1 MIGDSTKG
9 LALPPPAGQAED
21 LVDMTAMVDIV
32 FFLLIFFLVTSTQ
45 PVESTM
51 DMPPPKA
58 EGSAA
63 ATTSADQ
70 SDHADFIQVRIEE
83 DDSIW
88 VDDEQA
94 FSEVDLRVRLKQ
106 ARDDG
111 THGEGVFV
119 MGDADFDGWPDIFVA
134 CDSTPSVLYRNNHDG
149 TFTDIG
155 LQAGVAV
162 NEDDRALSHRG

>member
-1 MIGDSTKG
+1 MIAGSSKG
-9 LALPPPAGQAED
+9 LSLPPPAKHPED

-32 FFLLIFFLVTSTQ
+32 FFMLIFFMITSTQ

-58 EGSAA
+58 EGSAS
-63 ATTSADQ
+63 ATQMADQ
-70 SDHADFIQVRIEE
+70 GDHADFIQVRIED

-88 VDDEQA
+88 VEEDQT

-119 MGDADFDGWPDIFVA
+119 TGDADASHGAAVKVFDA
-134 CDSTPSVLYRNNHDG
+134 CADSNLPNVLFSVQDKVG
-149 TFTDIG
+149 
-155 LQAGVAV
+155 
-162 NEDDRALSHRG
+162 EP

>member
-1 MIGDSTKG
+1 MSGGSKSG
-9 LALPPPAGQAED
+9 FALRPPAKLPED

-32 FFLLIFFLVTSTQ
+32 FFMLIFFMITSTQ

-51 DMPPPKA
+51 DMPPPKQ

-63 ATTSADQ
+63 ASQASEQADH
-70 SDHADFIQVRIEE
+70 SDFIQVRIED

-88 VDDEQA
+88 VDEEQA
-94 FSEVDLRVRLKQ
+94 FNESDLRVRLKQ

-119 MGDADFDGWPDIFVA
+119 TGDADASHGAAVKVFDA
-134 CDSTPSVLYRNNHDG
+134 CADANLANVMFSVIDKDATP
-149 TFTDIG
+149 
-155 LQAGVAV
+155 
-162 NEDDRALSHRG
+162 

>member
-1 MIGDSTKG
+1 MITGSAKG
-9 LALPPPAGQAED
+9 LSLPPPPKQSED

-32 FFLLIFFLVTSTQ
+32 FFMLIFFMITSTQ

-63 ATTSADQ
+63 ATTAADQ
-70 SDHADFIQVRIEE
+70 SDHADYIQVRIEE

-94 FSEVDLRVRLKQ
+94 FSEADLRIRLKQ

-119 MGDADFDGWPDIFVA
+119 MGDADASHGAAVKVFDA
-134 CDSTPSVLYRNNHDG
+134 CADSNLPNVL
-149 TFTDIG
+149 F
-155 LQAGVAV
+155 AV
-162 NEDDRALSHRG
+162 QDKVGGP

>member
-1 MIGDSTKG
+1 MISASTKG
-9 LALPPPAGQAED
+9 LALPSSAKLPED

-32 FFLLIFFLVTSTQ
+32 FFLLIFFLITSTQ

-51 DMPPPKA
+51 DMPPPKP

-63 ATTSADQ
+63 ATQVADQ
-70 SDHADFIQVRIEE
+70 SDHADYIQVRIED

-88 VDDEQA
+88 VEESQS
-94 FSEVDLRVRLKQ
+94 FSDVDLRIRLKQ

-119 MGDADFDGWPDIFVA
+119 LGDADASHGAAVKVFDA
-134 CDSTPSVLYRNNHDG
+134 CADVNLPNVMLSVQDKE
-149 TFTDIG
+149 
-155 LQAGVAV
+155 QKP
-162 NEDDRALSHRG
+162 

>member
-1 MIGDSTKG
+1 MIGDSAKG
-9 LALPPPAGQAED
+9 LALPAAPKQPED
-21 LVDMTAMVDIV
+21 LVDMTAMVDM
-32 FFLLIFFLVTSTQ
+32 IFFLITSTQ

-58 EGSAA
+58 EGSAS
-63 ATTSADQ
+63 ATQVADQ
-70 SDHADFIQVRIEE
+70 GDHADFIQVRIED

-88 VDDEQA
+88 GDDEQT

-119 MGDADFDGWPDIFVA
+119 MGDADASHGAAVKVFDA
-134 CDSTPSVLYRNNHDG
+134 CAD
-149 TFTDIG
+149 
-155 LQAGVAV
+155 
-162 NEDDRALSHRG
+162 

>member
-32 FFLLIFFLVTSTQ
+32 FFLLIFFLITSTQ

-58 EGSAA
+58 EGSAS
-63 ATTSADQ
+63 ATQVADQ
-70 SDHADFIQVRIEE
+70 GDHADFIQVRIED

-88 VDDEQA
+88 VEDEQT

-119 MGDADFDGWPDIFVA
+119 TGDADATHGAAVKVFDA
-134 CDSTPSVLYRNNHDG
+134 CADSNLPNVL
-149 TFTDIG
+149 FTVQDKVG
-155 LQAGVAV
+155 
-162 NEDDRALSHRG
+162 EP

>member
-1 MIGDSTKG
+1 MIGDSSKG
-9 LALPPPAGQAED
+9 LALPAPAKQPED

-32 FFLLIFFLVTSTQ
+32 FFLLIFFLITSTQ

-58 EGSAA
+58 EGSAS
-63 ATTSADQ
+63 ATQAVDQ
-70 SDHADFIQVRIEE
+70 GDHADFIQVEIED

-88 VDDEQA
+88 VEREQT

-111 THGEGVFV
+111 THGAGVFV
-119 MGDADFDGWPDIFVA
+119 TGNADASHGAAVKVFDA
-134 CDSTPSVLYRNNHDG
+134 CADCDLPNVL
-149 TFTDIG
+149 FTVQDKVG
-155 LQAGVAV
+155 EQ
-162 NEDDRALSHRG
+162 